1 MADYYS
7 QNFYGQN
14 NQPYDQTAA
23 NSWFQQDG
31 GWAQTNYNQ
40 QQYGGDQS
48 YNNYAGDQ
56 TNYGNQQNYSGNM
69 FIPSVPQNAPQ
80 QSNDDFENEPP
91 LLEELG
97 VNFDH
102 IRQKTIAVLN
112 PIAYASED
120 VAADQDLAGPLVFC
134 LLFGTSL
141 LLNGRVYFGYIY
153 GIGMLGCVGMYLL
166 LNLMAEQK
174 SISFTCTASV
184 LGYCLLPMS
193 LLAFS
198 ATVLSFST
206 YLGYV
211 AALAVIAWC
220 SSSSA
225 KLFSAIL
232 NMEGQ
237 KFLVAYPCAMLYAKC
252 TVLIPKFESLIG
264 HTNVVTSHG
273 QCEQFNRDEGHFPH
287 CTPDVVLRPNSTE
300 EVSAILRLCNEEKV
314 PVTASGT
321 RTGIEG
327 ASIPIHKGVVLDMMA
342 MNQILAVN
350 ESDFDCQVEP
360 GVTRHQ
366 LNDNIRDTGLFFS
379 VGASGTT
386 SVRYGTMKSN
396 VKNLEVVL
404 ADGRIIHTK
413 GKGRRPCKSAAGLNS
428 TELFIGSE
436 GILGIITKAV
446 VALHARPQSIC
457 AAVCPFPSVEK
468 AVESVVN
475 LRQLALP
482 LKFLDENQMDACIKF
497 SNLAMSAKPTL
508 FLEFHGATDD
518 EVQKQAKTAKEV
530 CESNDGIDFKWS
542 SESDRINELWK
553 ARHTAYYATLAQRP
567 NSYGFSTDVCV
578 PLSRLVEVVT
588 QAQTEMEN
596 LNLKGTIVGHVG
608 EGNFHCLFACSE
620 EEVEEMRR
628 IWEFSDKIVKIALAA
643 GGTCTGEHGVGL
655 GKRAYLQEEFGEVT
669 LKLMESLKKTLD
681 PNGILNPGKIFLYP
695 DAPAGSVTSPVNNT
709 TKFA

>member
-237 KFLVAYPCAMLYAKC
+237 KFLVAYPCAMLYA
-252 TVLIPKFESLIG
+252 VFALL
-264 HTNVVTSHG
+264 
-273 QCEQFNRDEGHFPH
+273 
-287 CTPDVVLRPNSTE
+287 
-300 EVSAILRLCNEEKV
+300 AI
-314 PVTASGT
+314 
-321 RTGIEG
+321 
-327 ASIPIHKGVVLDMMA
+327 
-342 MNQILAVN
+342 
-350 ESDFDCQVEP
+350 F
-360 GVTRHQ
+360 
-366 LNDNIRDTGLFFS
+366 
-379 VGASGTT
+379 
-386 SVRYGTMKSN
+386 
-396 VKNLEVVL
+396 
-404 ADGRIIHTK
+404 
-413 GKGRRPCKSAAGLNS
+413 
-428 TELFIGSE
+428 
-436 GILGIITKAV
+436 
-446 VALHARPQSIC
+446 
-457 AAVCPFPSVEK
+457 
-468 AVESVVN
+468 
-475 LRQLALP
+475 
-482 LKFLDENQMDACIKF
+482 
-497 SNLAMSAKPTL
+497 
-508 FLEFHGATDD
+508 
-518 EVQKQAKTAKEV
+518 
-530 CESNDGIDFKWS
+530 
-542 SESDRINELWK
+542 
-553 ARHTAYYATLAQRP
+553 
-567 NSYGFSTDVCV
+567 
-578 PLSRLVEVVT
+578 
-588 QAQTEMEN
+588 
-596 LNLKGTIVGHVG
+596 
-608 EGNFHCLFACSE
+608 
-620 EEVEEMRR
+620 
-628 IWEFSDKIVKIALAA
+628 
-643 GGTCTGEHGVGL
+643 
-655 GKRAYLQEEFGEVT
+655 
-669 LKLMESLKKTLD
+669 
-681 PNGILNPGKIFLYP
+681 
-695 DAPAGSVTSPVNNT
+695 
-709 TKFA
+709 